1 MPGVLNEVREQS
13 SLIRMVSAIILFL
26 IFTSACSR
34 PNKTAY
40 SIKKE
45 SIITYP
51 FSDPDPIPVFARS
64 SIWGAG
70 AKIYPYFVFNGFSH
84 ESRSQEW
91 TVVRLKN
98 KYLEV
103 SILPEV
109 GGKVWGAKD
118 LKTGREFIYT
128 NKVLKFREIALRG
141 PWTSGGI

>member
-1 MPGVLNEVREQS
+1 MPADHGN
-13 SLIRMVSAIILFL
+13 SADFWLFSFQPGL
-26 IFTSACSR
+26 LFGQKG
-34 PNKTAY
+34 NNH
-40 SIKKE
+40 
-45 SIITYP
+45 TYP

-64 SIWGAG
+64 SLWGAG
-70 AKIYPYFVFNGFSH
+70 AKIYPYFVFNGFSQ
-84 ESRSQEW
+84 ESSQQEW

-128 NKVLKFREIALRG
+128 NHVLKFREIALRG
-141 PWTSGGI
+141 PDLRRNRV